1 MIAPRI
7 ALAIAALSPLILA
20 AQPAVPREAPHHV
33 MVGSSDEDYLRY
45 LQIAGLASSVSVV
58 PP

>member
-7 ALAIAALSPLILA
+7 TLVVAALCPVFLA
-20 AQPAVPREAPHHV
+20 AQTTESREAPHHV

-45 LQIAGLASSVSVV
+45 LQIAGLA
-58 PP
+58 PLYP